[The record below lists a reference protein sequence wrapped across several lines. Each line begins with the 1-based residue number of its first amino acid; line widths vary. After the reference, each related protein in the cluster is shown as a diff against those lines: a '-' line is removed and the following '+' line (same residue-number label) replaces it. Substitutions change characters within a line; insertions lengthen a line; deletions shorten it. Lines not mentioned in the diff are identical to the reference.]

1 MSGAWPAVPVLEQA
15 ECWLAGLPMVT
26 VPEMCFQSRDLRSE
40 VFKEVQEELEGDEDD
55 VTSNDE
61 DYESDFVCEE
71 CEDCVK
77 ENVTL
82 LECLNHVLEK
92 CGEEPMVNEEWLAL
106 PSRNKMRVVIYV
118 HNLRKQQLAEE
129 DRREGEGKVPWQGTA
144 LLPGAHGPAGGGIQQ
159 GGDTSSQHILEV
171 STFFH
176 RSRNGF
182 PA

>member
-1 MSGAWPAVPVLEQA
+1 MQCSAVQCSAMVPRRGQCSTWNTARAGWRASPPASCSPSSGSPATAPPSAWTPVEEPAAWQVAAGLAVRGMSGAWPAVPVLEQA

-92 CGEEPMVNEEWLAL
+92 
-106 PSRNKMRVVIYV
+106 
-118 HNLRKQQLAEE
+118 
-129 DRREGEGKVPWQGTA
+129 
-144 LLPGAHGPAGGGIQQ
+144 
-159 GGDTSSQHILEV
+159 
-171 STFFH
+171 
-176 RSRNGF
+176 
-182 PA
+182 